1 MAAPRRLQDTSG
13 QISLLSFFDPFIHS
27 SLHAIKPCCITVYRA
42 VGMKDLMLNFKA
54 LLLTGVG
61 EEASG
66 KGKIKGQLLSKARLA
81 GSSPAE
87 EVALAYWAHWSG
99 SDCLSW
105 KAPQGVRDGGLALP
119 CSLPPAG
126 QGRAR
131 RFRSRCPQLDGQ
143 PPDGGYGVDHE
154 SLRFSFSEQRVSLN
168 CL

>member
-1 MAAPRRLQDTSG
+1 MLT
-13 QISLLSFFDPFIHS
+13 F
-27 SLHAIKPCCITVYRA
+27 
-42 VGMKDLMLNFKA
+42 KD

-66 KGKIKGQLLSKARLA
+66 KGKMKGQLLSKAKLA

-87 EVALAYWAHWSG
+87 EGALAHWAHWSG

-105 KAPQGVRDGGLALP
+105 KAPQGVRDDGGLALP

-131 RFRSRCPQLDGQ
+131 RFRSRVPSAKWTAPRWWPWHGPRIAEVFLFRAARFPKLSLTSCMGN
-143 PPDGGYGVDHE
+143 E
-154 SLRFSFSEQRVSLN
+154 SL
-168 CL
+168 CPC